1 MKKKVAGVL
10 IFVLL
15 FSGAG
20 IGGYWYFFGNKNKIE
35 EITVGKNQ
43 NLIVA
48 QISRIN
54 GNEITYG
61 IAEEVDFQ
69 GIGGR
74 QMDNSSAQ
82 EHKDSQ
88 ENTDI
93 KNIPEN
99 EGFSG
104 RQNMPEEEKT
114 GDMEEQEMS
123 QGERPSGMREQ
134 SMSKEELPSG
144 MGERKMPEGEPP
156 SDMEQGE
163 VSAESGKAEDSNS
176 VRKNREWDKEKEDA
190 LNNKTRYTLT
200 GEEET
205 TLIPV
210 GTTVTTQLGTTTTFA
225 RLAAGDMVK
234 ILMEKDENGKDVIVG
249 IWMIG

>member
-1 MKKKVAGVL
+1 MAGVL

-15 FSGAG
+15 FSGVG

-43 NLIVA
+43 KLIVA

-54 GNEITYG
+54 GNEITYA

-88 ENTDI
+88 
-93 KNIPEN
+93 KNINNKDIPEN
-99 EGFSG
+99 EDFSG

-123 QGERPSGMREQ
+123 QGERPS
-134 SMSKEELPSG
+134 
-144 MGERKMPEGEPP
+144 
-156 SDMEQGE
+156 DMEQGE
-163 VSAESGKAEDSNS
+163 VPAGSGKAEDSS
-176 VRKNREWDKEKEDA
+176 SERKNREWDKEKEDA
-190 LNNKTRYTLT
+190 QSNKTRYTLT
-200 GEEET
+200 GEEKT